1 MAAAGDSSRALAGL
15 VRKNGACPRAR
26 TAPSC
31 PCPFTR
37 AASCPRCPCP
47 PEDLVARAR
56 QVLSAAHLPG
66 SAAAAATPPAVDARQ
81 PAPAPAEM
89 TPPTVAVSVGAGL
102 GAAKQ
107 GPSATAPPQEAA
119 ARPPPTGATSGGA
132 ALQLPQPQ
140 QPPLPLA
147 SPTSFLP
154 QTVDGYG
161 YTPGVLRQ
169 PRLLASATPLTRHSV
184 APPVQP
190 TSMADPL
197 ATPAPSAVAASWRA
211 DTAAGVVFRQLGGG
225 GSAPAAPAPSAVES
239 SRPQPSLPTRGEA
252 AAAIVGSEGGAA
264 VSLLDRLSG
273 LSLNELESRI
283 DRLLSDDPA
292 AAAKALAAT
301 QPFAGGTTSGS
312 FVHGGGG
319 PSLRAPGGLHRL
331 GVQAV

>member
-1 MAAAGDSSRALAGL
+1 M
-15 VRKNGACPRAR
+15 
-26 TAPSC
+26 
-31 PCPFTR
+31 
-37 AASCPRCPCP
+37 
-47 PEDLVARAR
+47 
-56 QVLSAAHLPG
+56 
-66 SAAAAATPPAVDARQ
+66 TPPAV
-81 PAPAPAEM
+81 
-89 TPPTVAVSVGAGL
+89 VVSVGAGL

-107 GPSATAPPQEAA
+107 GPSAAA
-119 ARPPPTGATSGGA
+119 AGA
-132 ALQLPQPQ
+132 ALQQPHQ

-184 APPVQP
+184 APQAQP
-190 TSMADPL
+190 SSMADPL

-225 GSAPAAPAPSAVES
+225 GSAPAAPAPSAVA
-239 SRPQPSLPTRGEA
+239 QPPLPTRGDA
-252 AAAIVGSEGGAA
+252 ATAIAGSDGGAA

-301 QPFAGGTTSGS
+301 QPFAGGATSGS
-312 FVHGGGG
+312 FVRGGGG
-319 PSLRAPGGLHRL
+319 SSLRAPGGLHRL